1 MAYTPTVWETG
12 DVITAVKLN
21 KAENGIAAAD
31 RSVLVVTE
39 DAENA
44 LSEKWEDIFDAYPFV
59 LYKLAIPGV
68 ADVYYPIAHMSAAE
82 GAYSVVIGETTYTAT
97 TEDGYP
103 TKSL

>member
-31 RSVLVVTE
+31 RSVLEVTE
-39 DAENA
+39 DADNT
-44 LSEKWEDIFDAYPFV
+44 LSEKWEDIFAAYPFV
-59 LYKLAIPGV
+59 LYKAVIEGI
-68 ADVYYPIAHMSAAE
+68 ADIYQPVVEMSVAE
-82 GAYSVVIGETTYTAT
+82 GAYSVKFGETTYTAT

-103 TKSL
+103 VKAL